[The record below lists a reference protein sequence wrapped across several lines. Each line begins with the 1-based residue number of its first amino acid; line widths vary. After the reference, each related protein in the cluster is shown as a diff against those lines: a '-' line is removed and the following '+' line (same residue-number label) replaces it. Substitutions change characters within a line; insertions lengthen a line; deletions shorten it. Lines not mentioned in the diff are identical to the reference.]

1 MMQTLKVKVE
11 TAPEQ
16 AKALLDTMHQFNAA
30 CNYVADVAFQMHTAN
45 KIKLQPIV
53 YRDLREKFGI
63 SSQMAVSLS
72 SLSLILTVQS
82 SMTRESCLGKD
93 LIESLC

>member
-30 CNYVADVAFQMHTAN
+30 CN
-45 KIKLQPIV
+45 
-53 YRDLREKFGI
+53 
-63 SSQMAVSLS
+63 
-72 SLSLILTVQS
+72 
-82 SMTRESCLGKD
+82 
-93 LIESLC
+93 